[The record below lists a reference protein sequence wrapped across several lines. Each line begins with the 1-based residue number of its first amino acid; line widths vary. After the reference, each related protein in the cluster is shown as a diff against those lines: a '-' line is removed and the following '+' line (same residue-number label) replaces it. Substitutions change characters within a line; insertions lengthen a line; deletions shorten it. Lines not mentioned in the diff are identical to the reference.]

1 MGANRYI
8 APELWRYSRPPV
20 SRRASDMYA
29 FGQVAAEIFSARS
42 VEGKRAQP
50 ANSDGR
56 MQTGGFDVRF
66 WAAEYLRES
75 VARCLLLVAD
85 SCTRREVRARPDMP
99 SVAAALFAR
108 SPGASSRGA
117 DRASDAAGASVGASS
132 RGAAH
137 ARGAAG
143 ASGDA
148 SLSHCRAARLHLVL

>member
-8 APELWRYSRPPV
+8 APELWRYSRP
-20 SRRASDMYA
+20 SRVPQGIRHVRLR
-29 FGQVAAEIFSARS
+29 QVAAEIFSARS
-42 VEGKRAQP
+42 VEGARAQP

-66 WAAEYLRES
+66 WAAEYLREP

-85 SCTRREVRARPDMP
+85 SCRRREVRARPDMP

-148 SLSHCRAARLHLVL
+148 SLSHCRATRLHLVL